1 MKTKQNFLRKITF
14 SIRAAI
20 LPLALLAAAPMLSA
34 ATYTWDNGDNT
45 GLWGTS
51 ANWVGDPTL
60 TFDNTTD
67 LIFDTDSVVNRG
79 NAVSIGGTRI
89 IRSLTINADY
99 ETSNNATF
107 DIRTYTTF
115 GGTANANLRF
125 EAASG
130 NASINVDQSTSGT
143 VMVRFGSA
151 NGGFIVL
158 DSDLDLAQHN
168 TFYDAN
174 AFAFDGRL
182 SGTGDINKTGA
193 GVVRLLRNNS
203 DWSGNMNINEGAVR
217 ISNDATNAMGTGTW
231 TLGGGGNNTTLIV
244 TKSFNDNPYVNAGGI
259 VVAAGAGTRTISNFA
274 ADAGIPILSGN
285 ITLNKDAIFDVESVT
300 VGTGDRMT
308 LSGNVTGT
316 GGIVKTNTGILILSG
331 TGNDYSGT
339 TDIQAG
345 KLFLGEAG
353 RLGSGNVTIASG
365 ANLDFGT
372 GASQTNVVANNISG
386 DGAII
391 QSTASTD
398 TRITGNVTNAGGL
411 TIEAGTFRIG
421 DGTTTGSYT
430 GDTVINGGALAFA
443 RSNAYT
449 HGGTISGV
457 GGVSKVNDGV
467 VTVTGDNSYSGNT
480 ALFGGVL
487 VADHANAMGTG
498 NIVFNAAGGGGTLR
512 YTANSSA
519 TDWATRIVTS
529 NGIIRLDTSGN
540 DVNLAGAIDS
550 TNTAGLTKL
559 GAGTLTLGG
568 TNTYTGATTVSAGT
582 LLINGSTASGSTVTV
597 ASGGTLGGSGTV
609 GGATTISGTHS
620 PGTSPGIQTFES
632 GLTYDTGATF
642 VWELTGN
649 TDAGRGT
656 NFDGVDVTGGTLT
669 IATGV
674 TTDLVFNGTGSAV
687 DWSNAFWDTDQSWL
701 VFDNAGVPSIAGLP
715 SITLSNDSNAA
726 SLTSIRS
733 LASFSWDVQG
743 NDVLLNYAAIPEPS
757 TWALLAGS
765 LTALMVFRRRRGTC

>member
-1 MKTKQNFLRKITF
+1 
-14 SIRAAI
+14 
-20 LPLALLAAAPMLSA
+20 
-34 ATYTWDNGDNT
+34 
-45 GLWGTS
+45 
-51 ANWVGDPTL
+51 
-60 TFDNTTD
+60 
-67 LIFDTDSVVNRG
+67 VNRG

-130 NASINVDQSTSGT
+130 NASINVAESTAGT
-143 VMVRFGSA
+143 AMVRLGSS
-151 NGGFIVL
+151 NGGNVVIF
-158 DSDLDLAQHN
+158 SNLDLAQNN
-168 TFYDAN
+168 TFFGN
-174 AFAFDGRL
+174 TGFQFESVV
-182 SGTGDINKTGA
+182 SGAGTINKTGA
-193 GVVRLLRNNS
+193 GLVRMVRNNEN
-203 DWSGNMNINEGAVR
+203 WSGGMNINEGEVSVFA
-217 ISNDATNAMGTGTW
+217 NGNAMGTGTW
-231 TLGGGGNNTTLIV
+231 TLGGGANNTTFSV
-244 TKSFNDNPYVNAGGI
+244 GSVASQNNTGGL
-259 VVAAGAGTRTISNFA
+259 VVADGAGTRTIALMSTTDGN
-274 ADAGIPILSGN
+274 PILAGT
-285 ITLNKDAIFDVESVT
+285 IELNKDTFFN
-300 VGTGDRMT
+300 VGSYVAGTHDRLT
-308 LSGNVTGT
+308 LSNVVSGD
-316 GGIVKTNTGILILSG
+316 GGIVKTNDGILILSAANTN
-331 TGNDYSGT
+331 TGA

-345 KLFLGEAG
+345 KLYLSGAG
-353 RLGSGNVTIASG
+353 RLGSGDVTIDSG
-365 ANLDFGT
+365 ANLDFAAGNST
-372 GASQTNVVANNISG
+372 TPNVVANNISG
-386 DGAII
+386 DGEIF
-391 QSTASTD
+391 QNETNTD
-398 TRITGNVTNAGGL
+398 TRFTGDVTNTGGL
-411 TIEAGTFRIG
+411 TINNGTLRIG
-421 DGTTTGSYT
+421 NGGTTGSYT
-430 GDTVINGGALAFA
+430 GDTVINGGSLAFA

-467 VTVTGDNSYSGNT
+467 ATVTGDNDYSGNT

-487 VADHANAMGTG
+487 VADHANALGTG

-512 YTANSSA
+512 YTANSA
-519 TDWATRIVTS
+519 GTDWAERIVTS
-529 NGIIRLDTSGN
+529 NAAIRLDTSGN

-550 TNTAGLTKL
+550 TNTAGLTKS
-559 GAGTLTLGG
+559 GGGVLTLGG

-597 ASGGTLGGSGTV
+597 GASGTLGGSGTV

-620 PGTSPGIQTFES
+620 PGTSPGIQTFED
-632 GLTYDTGATF
+632 GLTYNTGSTF
-642 VWELTGN
+642 VWELIGN
-649 TDAGRGT
+649 TVAGRGT

-674 TTDLVFNGTGSAV
+674 TTDLVFDGTGSTV
-687 DWSNAFWDTDQSWL
+687 LWSDSFWDTDQSWL

-715 SITLSNDSNAA
+715 SITLTNDSLGA